1 MSSIFDAMTREK
13 NKALFDECRS
23 TQRNG
28 KVERMFETFFGRIR
42 AMLNGAGVKDQLRS
56 GFWAE
61 SAMTVRYLLNVT
73 SIKKEPLLIQV
84 DGL

>member
-1 MSSIFDAMTREK
+1 
-13 NKALFDECRS
+13 
-23 TQRNG
+23 
-28 KVERMFETFFGRIR
+28 MFETFFGRIR

-61 SAMTVRYLLNVT
+61 SAMTVRCLLNVT